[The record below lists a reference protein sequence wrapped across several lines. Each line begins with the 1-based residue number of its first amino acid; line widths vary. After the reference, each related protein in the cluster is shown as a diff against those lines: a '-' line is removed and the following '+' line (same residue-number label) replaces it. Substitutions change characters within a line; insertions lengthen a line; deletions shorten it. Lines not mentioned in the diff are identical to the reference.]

1 MVSRKDETTVA
12 KTRELSTYCAT
23 APDVVGLTTLEAN
36 LILTNYQNLCVS
48 SAEQT
53 QNNTQIIIGAE
64 TAAAQDE
71 SIPTSTKTLDA
82 KAAITSSLVVE
93 DSVILE
99 ATPNTK
105 DTLRALNNMQIS
117 INTIPSARDILDLVA
132 VTK

>member
-1 MVSRKDETTVA
+1 M
-12 KTRELSTYCAT
+12 
-23 APDVVGLTTLEAN
+23 
-36 LILTNYQNLCVS
+36 CVS